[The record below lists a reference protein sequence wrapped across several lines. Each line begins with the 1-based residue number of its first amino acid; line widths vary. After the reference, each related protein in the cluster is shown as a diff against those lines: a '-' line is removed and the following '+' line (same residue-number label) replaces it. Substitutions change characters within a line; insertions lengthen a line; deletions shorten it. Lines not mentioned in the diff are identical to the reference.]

1 MPVRTLRL
9 PPDVRDLFAQSF
21 PGLDLDRVRIRVGL
35 PWWTRFAP
43 IRVRAIT
50 LRDRVF
56 VAPDVDLRSPAGIS
70 LLAHELVHVAQWH
83 RAGRRAPPG
92 LRWAVF
98 PIRYVGSYLRA
109 RLRGMDRTSAYRAI
123 PCEREARRFERA
135 VIARLTGRSRRR
147 RGE

>member
-1 MPVRTLRL
+1 MAPHLLRL
-9 PPDVRDLFAQSF
+9 PPDVRDLFAELF

-35 PWWTRFAP
+35 PWWTRLAP
-43 IRVRAIT
+43 IRVQAIT

-70 LLAHELVHVAQWH
+70 LLAHELVHVAQWR

-92 LRWAVF
+92 LRRAVF

-109 RLRGMDRTSAYRAI
+109 RLGGMDRTSAYLAI
-123 PCEREARRFERA
+123 PYEREAREFEVA
-135 VIARLTGRSRRR
+135 VVARLTRRSRRR
-147 RGE
+147 PEA